1 MVKKEKYVDWLSV
14 PLPEIYVEQVRDFI
28 KATKTCS
35 SVAEYVRKAIDN
47 QLSSDLERFKNFK
60 KNEDKWRGN

>member
-14 PLPEIYVEQVRDFI
+14 AIPEMYVKQIHEFN

-35 SVAEYVRKAIDN
+35 SVAEYIRRAIDS
-47 QLSSDLERFKNFK
+47 QLKEDLKRLK
-60 KNEDKWRGN
+60 